1 MRRLG
6 YLFTLVGFAGLL
18 VTAGG
23 NAASTS
29 LTAPQPAGPQNDSP
43 IFVDSGQ
50 LLGFAGSRR
59 AALGDLNGD
68 GHVDAFVPNN
78 GGDEVWLND
87 GWGFFSSNGQ
97 SLGDRNTFA
106 AALGDLN
113 GNGCLDAL
121 VANTNGLNQV
131 WLNNCSGQF
140 TAGAAFESSM
150 SYGVALGDV
159 NGDGHLDAVFANIGP
174 NTVWFGNGDGTFSD
188 SEQSLQSFLESVD
201 VALAD
206 LNGDGHLDVFFAQ
219 WFFAADTVCLNDA
232 GNPGVFLTC
241 TSLGADS
248 SSYAMALG
256 DLNSDGHVDAV
267 VATSFDCPSPNTI
280 WLNDG
285 NGNFTA
291 SGQLGDACSESVAL
305 ADVNGNGALDAL
317 LGSGQGVQVW
327 LNDGSGVFAAGQTL
341 AGLDWPDLALTDL
354 DGDGDPDL
362 FVTLFGA
369 NKVFFNQGAPPEE
382 GADLSVTVLGTTYVQ
397 ATCCGSVPA
406 SFTVIVENLGPEP
419 ATSVIVEGAAGFYD
433 GTQGECADEAVDECQ
448 RWLFGDLA
456 PEQSATVTYG
466 PIWTNF
472 NVADP
477 TKVIHSTVRA
487 SVSVIGAELDPNPS
501 NNRDS
506 FLTYVYDCV
515 GWFCL
520 LENLFCLAIG
530 PSSPGE
536 AVAAMH
542 VSAKSG
548 VLAAATGPLTGWPD
562 LPSLRGAL
570 NSVGDVVIDLAVYYL
585 VRDGVLM
592 GTADGQHYV
601 DLYYTHDPEINALL
615 ESDEALEAEGIAT
628 LQMWEPN
635 LWALVLGQGDSAVI
649 TAGQVAA
656 IDSFLTNL
664 AAVAS
669 PELQQVIAAE
679 RARLG
684 PPEDY
689 VGMTMAEA
697 RGLIVGYGVRLPIVI
712 RE

>member
-18 VTAGG
+18 VAAGG
-23 NAASTS
+23 NAASTPLS
-29 LTAPQPAGPQNDSP
+29 AHQPAGPQNDSP

-369 NKVFFNQGAPPEE
+369 NKVFFNQGRQKKAPIYRLPS
-382 GADLSVTVLGTTYVQ
+382 SVQHMCKLLVAGLFPRRSRSSLKTSARSRRRASSLRARQASTT
-397 ATCCGSVPA
+397 
-406 SFTVIVENLGPEP
+406 EP
-419 ATSVIVEGAAGFYD
+419 
-433 GTQGECADEAVDECQ
+433 
-448 RWLFGDLA
+448 
-456 PEQSATVTYG
+456 
-466 PIWTNF
+466 
-472 NVADP
+472 
-477 TKVIHSTVRA
+477 RA
-487 SVSVIGAELDPNPS
+487 SVRMRLWTNASAG
-501 NNRDS
+501 
-506 FLTYVYDCV
+506 
-515 GWFCL
+515 
-520 LENLFCLAIG
+520 
-530 PSSPGE
+530 SS
-536 AVAAMH
+536 
-542 VSAKSG
+542 
-548 VLAAATGPLTGWPD
+548 ATWHR
-562 LPSLRGAL
+562 SRAQR
-570 NSVGDVVIDLAVYYL
+570 S
-585 VRDGVLM
+585 LM
-592 GTADGQHYV
+592 GQSGPISM
-601 DLYYTHDPEINALL
+601 LRIPRRLF
-615 ESDEALEAEGIAT
+615 IARS
-628 LQMWEPN
+628 
-635 LWALVLGQGDSAVI
+635 G
-649 TAGQVAA
+649 
-656 IDSFLTNL
+656 L
-664 AAVAS
+664 AF
-669 PELQQVIAAE
+669 P
-679 RARLG
+679 
-684 PPEDY
+684 
-689 VGMTMAEA
+689 
-697 RGLIVGYGVRLPIVI
+697 
-712 RE
+712 